1 MFYDEAEGRRDLS
14 VLLQEIFANNE
25 KIPVILFSENLRP
38 GRLSEELLRVIDEF
52 LCVSSGIPKAL
63 AGRIADRIRRYLDSV
78 CPKFFG
84 RMTDYAQKYR
94 YAWHTPGHMGG
105 AGFLKS
111 PAGAAFYKFYGENAL
126 RSDLSIS
133 VSELG
138 SLLDHSGAAGEA
150 EKTSAR
156 VFGADQTYYVLNG
169 TSTANQI
176 VWSSQVKAADTA
188 LLDRNCHK
196 SLYHAMIRTR
206 ARPSYMI
213 PRRNSRG
220 IIGPVRL
227 REFSEPAVP
236 GEISMMTLTNSTYDG
251 LCYNVKTILDVLPPR
266 VLRIH
271 FDEAWFAYAAFHPL
285 YRDHYGLFREEWERT
300 AGDRRA
306 NGMDREENCG
316 RRGLQE
322 PETAGSAEERG
333 DRRKKRPLIFCSQ
346 STHKMLTALSQASM
360 LHIRNGSELEAVSA
374 AFNESYMMYA
384 STSPQYSIIASL
396 DVATK
401 MMQDQGYQLNHQAI
415 CNAVELR
422 KKLARSCRAVMGDA
436 NPGDLKKSCGISA
449 SSWAFGV
456 WQPKRVSVGGDNIA
470 FEDADTDYLA
480 SHQEPWI
487 LSAADDWHGF
497 EYIEENYVMLDPVK
511 LTVTTPGVSE
521 DGSIEEFGIP
531 ALIVSRFLSE
541 YGIVCEKADCYSFL
555 ILNSIGVDEA
565 KQSALLAALAHFR
578 WCCEKNTPLREI
590 LPELAETWPEEYGE
604 IGLADHCRKMHEFF
618 RETRIL
624 QTMHQAFEE
633 SPQMVL
639 TPAEAYERIIK
650 KEAEFVELADI
661 GGRTAASVVA
671 PYPPGIPLIMGGELV
686 RPDSAAFRYLEL
698 LQKFENRFPGYGGA
712 VHGAELFEREGKRYF
727 RILCV
732 RPSGHIK

>member
-1 MFYDEAEGRRDLS
+1 
-14 VLLQEIFANNE
+14 
-25 KIPVILFSENLRP
+25 
-38 GRLSEELLRVIDEF
+38 
-52 LCVSSGIPKAL
+52 
-63 AGRIADRIRRYLDSV
+63 
-78 CPKFFG
+78 
-84 RMTDYAQKYR
+84 
-94 YAWHTPGHMGG
+94 
-105 AGFLKS
+105 
-111 PAGAAFYKFYGENAL
+111 
-126 RSDLSIS
+126 
-133 VSELG
+133 
-138 SLLDHSGAAGEA
+138 
-150 EKTSAR
+150 
-156 VFGADQTYYVLNG
+156 
-169 TSTANQI
+169 
-176 VWSSQVKAADTA
+176 
-188 LLDRNCHK
+188 
-196 SLYHAMIRTR
+196 
-206 ARPSYMI
+206 
-213 PRRNSRG
+213 
-220 IIGPVRL
+220 
-227 REFSEPAVP
+227 
-236 GEISMMTLTNSTYDG
+236 
-251 LCYNVKTILDVLPPR
+251 
-266 VLRIH
+266 
-271 FDEAWFAYAAFHPL
+271 
-285 YRDHYGLFREEWERT
+285 
-300 AGDRRA
+300 
-306 NGMDREENCG
+306 
-316 RRGLQE
+316 
-322 PETAGSAEERG
+322 
-333 DRRKKRPLIFCSQ
+333 
-346 STHKMLTALSQASM
+346 M